1 MKSKLATGLVLAL
14 LFASVIGTGAT
25 FGTGANGFWNV
36 TSDPVLTYKGS
47 AVMKFKATGDFNFG
61 QFDSFE
67 IIVWDTNASP
77 LNGNFVNEYIT
88 KTVTMNTAKTEI
100 TVTLKSLT
108 IPYTTAVANGLEAKS
123 YYMNADIR
131 KFGDTALAVDT
142 FGAVPIQVRW
152 DMTMMD
158 LTAGDGWT
166 PTSPEL
172 DYTKSLA
179 LTYVGF
185 PDQFKYVSNVIPVL
199 GINGLDASLKSDY
212 FKVTY
217 TKVNDRTIKVT
228 IDSEQIPTLMLYEK
242 AIEAKKYD
250 AYVIFD
256 SDLNVPMKEFKVD
269 MTALPQY
276 TTGTNGGTTTDYP
289 MLISDLQAEI
299 ASLNAQILTLQ
310 NQLSTTGDAQ
320 TELANLRA
328 LKNDIVAWLSGKGS
342 GATTTSTNAYILAEI
357 QSFSV
362 VDTSNEDALNW
373 RTVQL
378 GTGVNDAGTM
388 VSTYSTYKT
397 AYSDYTKVVAE
408 RNSLTTQKANLEAE
422 KNTLQ
427 ARVDGFAVTEQAY
440 AKLKQ
445 NMVNYLVGV
454 GIAVGLLGIIIGWKI
469 APKNGNRPRPPMP
482 KGEAP
487 REQRLKP
494 HRHKGGVPA
503 QSVHM
508 KKKDL

>member
-14 LFASVIGTGAT
+14 LFASVISVGAT
-25 FGTGANGFWNV
+25 FGNGTKGFWNV
-36 TSDPVLTYKGS
+36 SSDPILTYKGS
-47 AVMKFKATGDFNFG
+47 VTMKFKATSDFNFG
-61 QFDSFE
+61 QFDNFE
-67 IIVWDTNASP
+67 IAIWDSNSTAP
-77 LNGNFVNEYIT
+77 LDYNFVNEYIT
-88 KTVTMNTAKTEI
+88 KTISINSAKTEVTI
-100 TVTLKSLT
+100 TLKSLT
-108 IPYTTAVANGLEAKS
+108 VPYTTAVANGLKAKN
-123 YYMNADIR
+123 YYLTADLR
-131 KFGDTALAVDT
+131 KFGDTALGVDA
-142 FGAVPIQVRW
+142 FKAVPISVRW
-152 DMTMMD
+152 DVSTMD
-158 LTAGDGWT
+158 LTPGVEWS

-172 DYTKSLA
+172 EYTKSLTV
-179 LTYVGF
+179 TYEGYI
-185 PDQFKYVSNVIPVL
+185 DQFKYTSNVEPAL
-199 GINGLDASLKSDY
+199 GINGLDAGLKSDY
-212 FKVTY
+212 FKTTY
-217 TKVNDRTIKVT
+217 TKVNDRTIRVT
-228 IDSEQIPTLMLYEK
+228 IDSEQIPTLLLYEK
-242 AIEAKKYD
+242 AVEAKKYD
-250 AYVIFD
+250 AYILFPP
-256 SDLNVPMKEFKVD
+256 DLNVPMKTFKVD
-269 MTALPQY
+269 LTSMPQY
-276 TTGTNGGTTTDYP
+276 VDSGTSTTNYAQ
-289 MLISDLQAEI
+289 LVADLQAEI
-299 ASLNAQILTLQ
+299 VALNAEITALENQIG
-310 NQLSTTGDAQ
+310 TTGDAQ
-320 TELANLRA
+320 TELANLRS
-328 LKNDIVAWLSGKGS
+328 LRNDIVAWLSGKGS

-422 KNTLQ
+422 RNTLQ

-454 GIAVGLLGIIIGWKI
+454 GIAVGLLGIVIGWKM